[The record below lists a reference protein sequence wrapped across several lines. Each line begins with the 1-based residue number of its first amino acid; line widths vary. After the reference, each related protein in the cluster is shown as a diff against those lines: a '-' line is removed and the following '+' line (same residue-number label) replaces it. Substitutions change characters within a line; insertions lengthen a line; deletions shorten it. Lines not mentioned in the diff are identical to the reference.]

1 MQAKDIV
8 DVEKDIGIAGVS
20 KNLEKEFANVIDG
33 KSAIDFIDTLP
44 NNTRVLRSKK
54 IDTEKIAA
62 GKKNTGKDKPT
73 KDKAPKVQAAVG
85 RRRGRKPSSTTVKKV
100 VRKLATAPA
109 EGGAALD
116 EKKEAA
122 DVPDKDEEVLEKAGI
137 KGDNDV
143 CDVTDQLLAGN
154 ERTLPES
161 EDDEEEHIRIE
172 RINAL
177 RKESVKLSP
186 DGSAL
191 NPLSNVSERIFPYIG
206 DNGLTCMRKN
216 CVPSA
221 GIYDPLSPVDPAKLQ
236 KLKEMM
242 APFKATDTVDFY
254 RILITERKDWP
265 DRKYGWLYDDHIAAY
280 LRVLR
285 KRFITRVPFP
295 FHTKRI
301 AFIDSWFVSYWCKE
315 YDQFKIKPERIKFKG
330 TAYERLVHGLE
341 PKDQQTNIKWIEDVD
356 HLYIVHQI
364 GGNHWLALDVDLV
377 KGHID
382 CYDSIVGHHTK
393 ESELSVLEACRP
405 FTRMIPQMMNEIIPP
420 EIYPPRFEQFSFR
433 RRNKSRV
440 PQNIQVGDCG
450 VYALKF
456 IECLALGVSFVG
468 ICDENIQAIRVKMA
482 TEIYDEAPDLLA
494 AFAVQ

>member
-8 DVEKDIGIAGVS
+8 DVEKDIGIAGVRYYAPR
-20 KNLEKEFANVIDG
+20 KLTQR
-33 KSAIDFIDTLP
+33 KSQ
-44 NNTRVLRSKK
+44 R
-54 IDTEKIAA
+54 
-62 GKKNTGKDKPT
+62 GKKNTGKDKPA
-73 KDKAPKVQAAVG
+73 KDKAPKFRQQSDVEEVG
-85 RRRGRKPSSTTVKKV
+85 SLLLQRFKKV

-137 KGDNDV
+137 K
-143 CDVTDQLLAGN
+143 
-154 ERTLPES
+154 
-161 EDDEEEHIRIE
+161 
-172 RINAL
+172 
-177 RKESVKLSP
+177 
-186 DGSAL
+186 
-191 NPLSNVSERIFPYIG
+191 
-206 DNGLTCMRKN
+206 N

-242 APFKATDTVDFY
+242 APFKHLPLGRATDTVDFY

-265 DRKYGWLYDDHIAAY
+265 DRQYGWLYDD
-280 LRVLR
+280 
-285 KRFITRVPFP
+285 
-295 FHTKRI
+295 
-301 AFIDSWFVSYWCKE
+301 
-315 YDQFKIKPERIKFKG
+315 FKIKPERIKFKAPLTRG
-330 TAYERLVHGLE
+330 WYNGLE
-341 PKDQQTNIKWIEDVD
+341 PKDQQTNMKWIEDVD

-377 KGHID
+377 KGHSD

-405 FTRMIPQMMNEIIPP
+405 FTRMIPKMMNEIIPP

-440 PQNIQVGDCG
+440 PQNSQVGDCG

-494 AFAVQ
+494 AFDVQ